1 MEESLDSVLA
11 GLLLKQGTTGA
22 MVVDANGLALGL
34 QGAAANERAAGA
46 AAALVERAK
55 KLGEAGS
62 SPSVCIQTDSG
73 SILLEESGG
82 NTLVLYR
89 GQTAAQ

>member
-1 MEESLDSVLA
+1 MAKALDSALE

-22 MVVDANGLALGL
+22 LVVDRHGLALGL
-34 QGAAANERAAGA
+34 KGPAADERAAGA
-46 AAALVERAK
+46 AATLVERAK

-62 SPSVCIQTDSG
+62 SPSVCIETEGG
-73 SILLEESGG
+73 SILLEENDG

-89 GQTAAQ
+89 EK